1 MNKVFVLTIQEPDCP
16 VLVRVF
22 STQKGAS
29 DCAFDDAGGR
39 GAGKDIL
46 GEISRNLSEHGYASG
61 IDEVFYQID
70 ECQVLH

>member
-16 VLVRVF
+16 VLVKVF

-29 DCAFDDAGGR
+29 DFALEDAGDR
-39 GAGKDIL
+39 GTKKDIL
-46 GEISRNLSEHGYASG
+46 EETSRNLSEYGYANVA
-61 IDEVFYQID
+61 DVFYQID